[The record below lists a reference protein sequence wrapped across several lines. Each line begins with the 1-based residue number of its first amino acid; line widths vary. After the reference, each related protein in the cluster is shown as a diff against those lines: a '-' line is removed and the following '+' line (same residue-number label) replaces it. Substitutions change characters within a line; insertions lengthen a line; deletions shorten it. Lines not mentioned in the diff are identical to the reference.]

1 MVYLKT
7 RIRKLKNNNRK
18 ITVKNGIKKHGKGH
32 SLCTKNRNEHFALQ
46 KLNNKRDLMTQFVFL
61 SNLNILY
68 NMKQARP

>member
-32 SLCTKNRNEHFALQ
+32 SLCTKNRNGHFAL
-46 KLNNKRDLMTQFVFL
+46 
-61 SNLNILY
+61 
-68 NMKQARP
+68 